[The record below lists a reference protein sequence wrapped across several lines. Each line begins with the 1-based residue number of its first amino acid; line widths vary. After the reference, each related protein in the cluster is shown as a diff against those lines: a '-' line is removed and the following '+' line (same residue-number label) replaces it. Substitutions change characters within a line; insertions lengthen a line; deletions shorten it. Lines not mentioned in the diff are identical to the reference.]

1 MFISINICNSHSFTF
16 HCEDIIAINHVNKTD
31 FVYETHIMST
41 ISPPCRAVLMAGAE
55 LGIDFE
61 WKNIDLL
68 DFEHKKLDYIK
79 VKFKQKK
86 IVLIH
91 TINFRIFFP
100 PSTICRLIHSTLFH
114 CLTIMAY

>member
-1 MFISINICNSHSFTF
+1 
-16 HCEDIIAINHVNKTD
+16 
-31 FVYETHIMST
+31 MST

-79 VKFKQKK
+79 VKFKQKTK
-86 IVLIH
+86 
-91 TINFRIFFP
+91 
-100 PSTICRLIHSTLFH
+100 
-114 CLTIMAY
+114 